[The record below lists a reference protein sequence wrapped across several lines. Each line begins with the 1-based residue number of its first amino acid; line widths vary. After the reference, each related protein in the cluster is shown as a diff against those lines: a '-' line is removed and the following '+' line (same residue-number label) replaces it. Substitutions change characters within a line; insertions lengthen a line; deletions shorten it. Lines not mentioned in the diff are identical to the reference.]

1 MEGWTTVDSRKKRV
15 DGRPSEVRTTTASL
29 PAVKGPAKQLDPL
42 QAMDAAWEESVLKAE
57 AAAAADSDP
66 AVQENLPT
74 VVPESLGALEPQAD
88 NSPRKQQDKT
98 KRASRVKRPRLQAAE
113 LPHLEPE
120 TVQKFLQQLENKYP
134 DNDVVQLQ
142 ALVDHLLVT
151 FRNVQHIT
159 LPQVHNCSD
168 ACILHLA
175 ILLLSITE
183 PCRLL
188 MKQPCF
194 SL

>member
-15 DGRPSEVRTTTASL
+15 DGRPSEVRATTATPS
-29 PAVKGPAKQLDPL
+29 AVKGPAKLMDPL

-57 AAAAADSDP
+57 AAAVSDP
-66 AVQENLPT
+66 AVQEILPT
-74 VVPESLGALEPQAD
+74 TVPESLGASQHQAD
-88 NSPRKQQDKT
+88 SSPRKQHDKT
-98 KRASRVKRPRLQAAE
+98 KRASRVKRPRMQTAE

-120 TVQKFLQQLENKYP
+120 TVQKFLQQLEHKYP

-159 LPQVHNCSD
+159 LPQVHDRSD
-168 ACILHLA
+168 ACTMHLA
-175 ILLLSITE
+175 LLILSKGQAR
-183 PCRLL
+183 RLL
-188 MKQPCF
+188 MVTACF
-194 SL
+194 SF